1 MGTLTGILYLYAIVI
16 NFIGFIIMGR
26 DKRKAQRNEYRI
38 KERTLWQVAILGGSI
53 GAYMGMKVYRHKTK
67 HKVFAF
73 GFPMLVMLHS
83 LLFIWLNTK
92 L

>member
-1 MGTLTGILYLYAIVI
+1 MDTITGILYLYAIVI
-16 NFIGFIIMGR
+16 NIIGFIIMGR

-38 KERTLWQVAILGGSI
+38 KESTLWQVAILGGSI

-73 GFPMLVMLHS
+73 GFPFLVMLHS
-83 LLFIWLNTK
+83 VLFIWLNTK